1 MQFDIADNRDPSSS
15 DDIELV
21 MLDDSDELDF
31 DFLQIPNKAKT
42 SPADLL
48 ARRRRA
54 EDMLEARR
62 LREELGD
69 EDFSF

>member
-1 MQFDIADNRDPSSS
+1 
-15 DDIELV
+15 

-31 DFLQIPNKAKT
+31 DVLQIPTKAKT

-48 ARRRRA
+48 VRRRRA

>member
-1 MQFDIADNRDPSSS
+1 
-15 DDIELV
+15 

-31 DFLQIPNKAKT
+31 DLLQIPTKAKT

-54 EDMLEARR
+54 EDMLETRR

-69 EDFSF
+69 ENFSF